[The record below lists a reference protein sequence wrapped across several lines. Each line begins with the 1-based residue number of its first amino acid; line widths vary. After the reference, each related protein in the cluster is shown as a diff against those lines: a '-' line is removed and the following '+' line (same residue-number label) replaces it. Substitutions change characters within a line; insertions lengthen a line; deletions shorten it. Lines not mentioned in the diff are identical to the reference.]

1 MKWHLALGLAIS
13 LGCLAYLLR
22 EVDLARLWELLLQ
35 VHPLYY
41 LMIVAVYA
49 WIFFLR
55 SQRWRILLSP
65 VKPCKVG
72 DLYSANLIG
81 FMANNL
87 LPARLGELVRAF
99 AADRLS
105 QVPASSALATLIIE
119 RILDGMT
126 LLVIL
131 FVALIFAD
139 PAAQAGAFNVA
150 YLRGAGLVLLA
161 AYLGVLALMAALWR
175 WPGATTGW
183 LSGLAGRINQRLG
196 VAVERILAHFT
207 EGLALLG
214 QARHL
219 PLLLAQSAAM
229 WTLTLL
235 SFYLFL
241 PAVGLP
247 LNPLMAA
254 MALAGAS
261 LAAAVPS
268 GPGYIGTTQ
277 LAMMWA
283 MMMVGASDDRAAA
296 FAMIF
301 WAACYFPI
309 TIAGLVEMM
318 RRGLSL
324 GSLSRK
330 AQEVAEE

>member
-1 MKWHLALGLAIS
+1 MKLHLALGLAIS
-13 LGCLAYLLR
+13 LGCLAYLLG
-22 EVDLARLWELLLQ
+22 EVDLPRLWELLLQ
-35 VHPLYY
+35 INPGYY
-41 LMIVAVYA
+41 LMVWAIYA
-49 WIFFLR
+49 WVFFLR

-65 VKPCKVG
+65 IKRCRVG

-87 LPARLGELVRAF
+87 LPIRLGELVRAF
-99 AADRLS
+99 AVDRLS

-131 FVALIFAD
+131 FAALIFAD
-139 PAAQAGAFNVA
+139 PEAQAGAFNVA
-150 YLRGAGLVLLA
+150 YLRGAGLFLLA
-161 AYLGVLALMAALWR
+161 VYLGVLALMAALWR
-175 WPGATTGW
+175 WPSATTGW
-183 LSGLAGRINQRLG
+183 LVGLAGRLNQRLG
-196 VAVERILAHFT
+196 VAVEGILAHFT

-214 QARHL
+214 QAHHL

-229 WTLTLL
+229 WVLTLL
-235 SFYLFL
+235 SVYLFL

-254 MALAGAS
+254 MALAGGS

-268 GPGYIGTTQ
+268 GPGYIGTSQ
-277 LAMMWA
+277 LAIMWT
-283 MMMVGASDDRAAA
+283 MMMAGAEAELAAA
-296 FAMIF
+296 FGMIY
-301 WAACYFPI
+301 WAACYFPV
-309 TIAGLVEMM
+309 TVAGLVEMM

-324 GSLSRK
+324 GSLRGQTPNAS
-330 AQEVAEE
+330 E